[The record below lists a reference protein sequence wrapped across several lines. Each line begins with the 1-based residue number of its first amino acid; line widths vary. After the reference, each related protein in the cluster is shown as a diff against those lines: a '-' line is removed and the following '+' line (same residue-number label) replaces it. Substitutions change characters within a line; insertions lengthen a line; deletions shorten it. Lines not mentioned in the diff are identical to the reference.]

1 MGNMLIGVEKMA
13 YSTQELMKIMTDE
26 DRKENSYVGAI
37 DVYRKLII
45 SYQSAIDEVETKLKI
60 INRELTSSNIVGRNN
75 MIHQIQCRV
84 KKFDSLIA
92 KLNRLNCDFS
102 KEMVEEKLADVAGIR
117 VICAYVDDIYMI
129 LESLSHQTDVTII
142 EVKDYIKNP
151 KPNGYRSLHV
161 ILEIPVFFFKEKK
174 RVKVEIQFRTIAM
187 DYWASLEH
195 GLRYKEG
202 HVTKEINEKLEKTA
216 TIIAQ
221 MEEDMLDIRNEIE
234 SLER

>member
-1 MGNMLIGVEKMA
+1 MKDKIIGVKKME
-13 YSTQELMKIMTDE
+13 YSTQELLKIMTDD

-60 INRELTSSNIVGRNN
+60 INRELTGSSIVGRSN

-84 KKFDSLIA
+84 KKFDSLII
-92 KLNRLNCDFS
+92 KLNRLDCDFS
-102 KEMVEEKLADVAGIR
+102 KESVESHLADVAGIR

-129 LESLSHQTDVTII
+129 LESLSHQTDIKI
-142 EVKDYIKNP
+142 LEVKDYIKQP

-174 RVKVEIQFRTIAM
+174 QIKVEIQFRTIAM

-202 HVTKEINEKLEKTA
+202 HVTKDINARLEKTA
-216 TIIAQ
+216 ITIAQ
-221 MEEDMLDIRNEIE
+221 MEEEMLAIRNEIE
-234 SLER
+234 RLER